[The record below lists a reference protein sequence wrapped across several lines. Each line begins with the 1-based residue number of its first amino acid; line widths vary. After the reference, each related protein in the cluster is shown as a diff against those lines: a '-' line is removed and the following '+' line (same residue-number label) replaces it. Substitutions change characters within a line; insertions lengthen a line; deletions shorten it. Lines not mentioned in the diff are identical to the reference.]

1 MHGERLL
8 QFFGNGCSVDGACT
22 RGAMLMHRPVHSME
36 EACPRE
42 CPSGAPNCFISSRS
56 ISILD
61 RGVGL
66 GEESEPIDRYQSHI
80 HSSSFPHRLHTSCI
94 TPRFAFLHS

>member
-8 QFFGNGCSVDGACT
+8 QFFGNGCSVDRACT
-22 RGAMLMHRPVHSME
+22 TGAILMHRPVHSME
-36 EACPRE
+36 EARPRA
-42 CPSGAPNCFISSRS
+42 CLSGAPDCFIPSRS

-66 GEESEPIDRYQSHI
+66 GEESELIDRCQSHI
-80 HSSSFPHRLHTSCI
+80 HNSSFPHRLHTSCI